1 MAGTILGVDIGSD
14 SLKLALCKTKD
25 RTIKK
30 TAVARMPANLLKD
43 GRVTS
48 PEAMGELLRNTC
60 RENGIRASKA
70 ALVLSHENTYLRT
83 VVMPRMNAAQLVYN
97 LPYEFNDYI
106 TDELKNYVFDYAMI
120 TDPAQKTETLEALDG
135 AAPSMELMAVAAP
148 LEILD
153 EAKWIFR
160 RAGLKLVKAAP
171 AVCGYIA
178 LIRTAER
185 IHGGG
190 TREYCILD
198 LGFRAIR
205 MHMFR
210 GDRHMVT
217 RILEIGLSILDDV
230 IADAYNVDVH
240 LAHTYL
246 VTNHEGCQTKELCHA
261 TYNNIA
267 VELMRALNFYRFSN
281 PDSQLSDVW
290 LSGGG
295 AVIAPLR
302 EAIAQTLDMKVHKAD
317 ELVQGGEMVENCYD
331 CLQAIGITM
340 D

>member
-1 MAGTILGVDIGSD
+1 MLGVDIGSD

-25 RTIKK
+25 RTVKK

-43 GRVTS
+43 GRITS

-70 ALVLSHENTYLRT
+70 ALVLPNENTYLRT

-120 TDPAQKTETLEALDG
+120 TDLSQEPDIPAEDAS
-135 AAPSMELMAVAAP
+135 APGMELMAVAAP
-148 LEILD
+148 VQVLE

-160 RAGLKLVKAAP
+160 QAGLKLVKAAP
-171 AVCGYIA
+171 TVCSYIA
-178 LIRTAER
+178 LIRAAEQ
-185 IHGGG
+185 IQGGSG
-190 TREYCILD
+190 AREYCILD

-246 VTNHEGCQTKELCHA
+246 VTNHEECQTKELCHA

-302 EAIAQTLDMKVHKAD
+302 EAISQTLDIQVHKAE

-340 D
+340 E

>member
-25 RTIKK
+25 RSIKK

-43 GRVTS
+43 GRVAS

-70 ALVLSHENTYLRT
+70 ALVLPHETTYLRS

-120 TDPAQKTETLEALDG
+120 TDLAHTTEDARDG
-135 AAPSMELMAVAAP
+135 AAPSMELMAAAAP
-148 LEILD
+148 VEILD
-153 EAKWIFR
+153 EARLIFR

-178 LIRTAER
+178 LIRAAEQIR
-185 IHGGG
+185 GGG
-190 TREYCILD
+190 AVREYCVLD

-246 VTNHEGCQTKELCHA
+246 VTNHEACQTKELCHT

-290 LSGGG
+290 LGGGG
-295 AVIAPLR
+295 ALIAPLR
-302 EAIAQTLDMKVHKAD
+302 EAIAQTLDMKIHKAD